1 MSPKRR
7 KPGDSWSELNPRMTF
22 YCPRD
27 LQATIRA
34 QAEKSGLSV
43 SELIV
48 SAVSEKLPA
57 DSQTPL
63 RGR

>member
-7 KPGDSWSELNPRMTF
+7 KPGDSWSDLNPRMTF

-27 LQATIRA
+27 LQDTIRA
-34 QAEKSGLSV
+34 EAKRYGLSV

-48 SAVSEKLPA
+48 GAVSEKHPQ
-57 DSQTPL
+57 STTRSRVQ
-63 RGR
+63 